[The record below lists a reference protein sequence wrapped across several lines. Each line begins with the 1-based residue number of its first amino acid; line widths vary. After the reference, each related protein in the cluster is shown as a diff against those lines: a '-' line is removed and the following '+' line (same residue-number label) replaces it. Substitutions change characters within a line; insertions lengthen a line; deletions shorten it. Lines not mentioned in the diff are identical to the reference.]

1 MSLRRNESSSPF
13 LPCLSFDRFSTI
25 CSPCAATLPD
35 GFPFIFTRA
44 LAGLRV
50 VLLEIHTCC
59 IHYRSSTRMIRSIT
73 SAVGPSSCLR
83 LEGASICVYH
93 VCRRESC
100 GPSPLMALD
109 QYCHFRGFF
118 QGQATSSP
126 HPDCSRVFPPDRTRS
141 LRLCPLRLVKER
153 ESPDC
158 GSFRP
163 AFPYASL
170 RVFYVS
176 SCPWCNG

>member
-1 MSLRRNESSSPF
+1 MTYQFLTFGISAIRTCLLAYQPGFLHISRRSAYQP
-13 LPCLSFDRFSTI
+13 
-25 CSPCAATLPD
+25 
-35 GFPFIFTRA
+35 GFWR
-44 LAGLRV
+44 GLRV

-170 RVFYVS
+170 RVFYAS

>member
-1 MSLRRNESSSPF
+1 MSSSSPLRHDLSPS
-13 LPCLSFDRFSTI
+13 LPNPTW
-25 CSPCAATLPD
+25 
-35 GFPFIFTRA
+35 
-44 LAGLRV
+44 LRV

-170 RVFYVS
+170 RVFYAS